1 MSSTCEVIIGLEVH
15 VELHTRTKAFC
26 SCPNEFGSE
35 PNTNVCP
42 VCMGLPGVLPVV
54 NQTVLEYAL
63 RTGLAFN
70 CEIASFSKFD
80 RKNYY
85 YPDLPKNYQISQ
97 YDLPLCRNGYL
108 DIEVDGT
115 TRRIGITR
123 VHMEEDAGK
132 LVHGEAGANYSLVD
146 TNRCG
151 VPLLEIVSEPDLRT
165 PEEAR
170 AYLEKLKAILEYID
184 VSDCKMEEGS
194 LRCDANI
201 SVRAAGS
208 TVLNPKSE
216 IKNMNSFRAVQHA
229 LATEAERLCAI
240 LSEGGRFLLETR
252 AWDEAS
258 GTTVQMRIKEEAS
271 DYRYFP
277 DPDLVPLVI
286 SPDLVA
292 QVRSELPELPAAR
305 RQRFMADYGLPAY
318 DAGVLT
324 GSRLLADFYEACVGA
339 YHDAKTV
346 SNWVMGEFLRLL
358 KAHNLEVKEATADTV
373 PPGGDVESHRPG
385 RHQRQDR
392 QDRIRRD
399 VCFRQPPPGDRGGQ
413 GPGADQRRRRT
424 RRRGAAGA
432 GRQPRGGGGLPQRQG
447 EGPGLPGRPGDEGH
461 EGPGQPPTGQ
471 QADQGKSRRG
481 ELR

>member
-42 VCMGLPGVLPVV
+42 VCIGLPGVLPVV
-54 NQTVLEYAL
+54 NQIVLEYAL

-132 LVHGEAGANYSLVD
+132 LVHGGAGANYSLVD
-146 TNRCG
+146 ANRCG

-201 SVRAAGS
+201 SVRAVGS

-240 LSEGGRFLLETR
+240 LSEDGRFLLETR

-258 GTTVQMRIKEEAS
+258 GTTVQMRIKEDAS

-358 KAHNLEVKEATADTV
+358 KAHNLEVKEV
-373 PPGGDVESHRPG
+373 PLTPSHLVEMLNL
-385 RHQRQDR
+385 
-392 QDRIRRD
+392 I
-399 VCFRQPPPGDRGGQ
+399 
-413 GPGADQRRRRT
+413 
-424 RRRGAAGA
+424 
-432 GRQPRGGGGLPQRQG
+432 
-447 EGPGLPGRPGDEGH
+447 
-461 EGPGQPPTGQ
+461 
-471 QADQGKSRRG
+471 DQGAISGKIAKTVFEAMFVSGSRPREIVAARGLAQISDAG
-481 ELR
+481 ELGAVVQQVLDANPGVVEDYRSGKEKALAFLVGQVMKATRGQANPQLVNKLIREKVGEVS

>member
-1 MSSTCEVIIGLEVH
+1 
-15 VELHTRTKAFC
+15 
-26 SCPNEFGSE
+26 
-35 PNTNVCP
+35 
-42 VCMGLPGVLPVV
+42 
-54 NQTVLEYAL
+54 
-63 RTGLAFN
+63 
-70 CEIASFSKFD
+70 
-80 RKNYY
+80 
-85 YPDLPKNYQISQ
+85 
-97 YDLPLCRNGYL
+97 
-108 DIEVDGT
+108 
-115 TRRIGITR
+115 
-123 VHMEEDAGK
+123 MEEDAGK
-132 LVHGEAGANYSLVD
+132 LVHGEAGASYSLVD

-216 IKNMNSFRAVQHA
+216 VKNMNSFRAVQRA
-229 LATEAERLCAI
+229 LASEAERLCAI
-240 LSEGGRFLLETR
+240 LEEGGRFLLETR

-324 GSRLLADFYEACVGA
+324 GSRALADFYEACVCA
-339 YHDAKTV
+339 YHDPKTV

-358 KAHNLEVKEATADTV
+358 KVHNLEVKEARLT
-373 PPGGDVESHRPG
+373 PSHLVEMLNL
-385 RHQRQDR
+385 
-392 QDRIRRD
+392 I
-399 VCFRQPPPGDRGGQ
+399 
-413 GPGADQRRRRT
+413 
-424 RRRGAAGA
+424 
-432 GRQPRGGGGLPQRQG
+432 
-447 EGPGLPGRPGDEGH
+447 
-461 EGPGQPPTGQ
+461 
-471 QADQGKSRRG
+471 DQGAISGKIAKTVFEEMFVSGSRPREIVAARGLAQISDAGELGAVVQQVLDANPGVVEDYRSGKEKALAFLVGQVMKATKGQANPQLVNKLIREKSMRG